1 MLKFIGKRILM
12 MIPVMLGV
20 VLLVFSMMYFSPGA
34 PEDYILGDMATQE
47 DKAHFRE
54 ENGLNAPF
62 IIQYFNYIKKAM
74 TGDLGISYTTKQ
86 PVIIEIMSR
95 FPTTFELAFFS
106 TLIAIVLGIVTGIIS
121 AVKQYTVWDNICRIL
136 AMIGV
141 SMPNFWQGLL
151 LIILFSVI
159 LQWFPS
165 SGFTTWK
172 HVVLPALTI
181 GTSSA
186 ASVMRM
192 TRSSMLEAIRQDYVR
207 TARAKGQTEVKVVW
221 HHAFRNAIIPVMT
234 VIGVNFGRMLG
245 GAAISEVVFAIPGLG
260 NLIIGAIKVKNA
272 PLVQGGIMFIALAMS
287 IVNLIVDV
295 LYAYVDPRIRS
306 QYLKPRRSQFR
317 QKSAAMAEEAV

>member
-20 VLLVFSMMYFSPGA
+20 VLLVFSMMYFSPGK
-34 PEDYILGDMATQE
+34 PEDYILGDMATIE
-47 DKAHFRE
+47 DKEKFRE

-62 IIQYFNYIKKAM
+62 LIQYFNYVKKALQ
-74 TGDLGISYTTKQ
+74 GDLGISYTTKL
-86 PVIIEIMSR
+86 PVVTEIMRR
-95 FPTTFELAFFS
+95 FPTTFQLALYS
-106 TLIAIVLGIVTGIIS
+106 TLIAVALGIATGIVS
-121 AVKQYTVWDNICRIL
+121 AVKQYTIWDNICRVV

-159 LQWFPS
+159 LGWLPS
-165 SGFTTWK
+165 SGFSSWK
-172 HVVLPALTI
+172 HVILPAVTI

-186 ASVMRM
+186 AVVMRM
-192 TRSSMLEAIRQDYVR
+192 TRSSMLEAIRQDYIR
-207 TARAKGQTEVKVVW
+207 TARAKGQSEFKVVW

-234 VIGVNFGRMLG
+234 VVGVNFGRMLG
-245 GAAISEVVFAIPGLG
+245 GAALSEVVFAIPGLG

-306 QYLKPRRSQFR
+306 QYLKPRRTQYR
-317 QKSAAMAEEAV
+317 RPAKEAA

>member
-12 MIPVMLGV
+12 MVPVMLGV
-20 VLLVFSMMYFSPGA
+20 VLLVFSMMYFSPGK
-34 PEDYILGDMATQE
+34 PEDYILGDMATVE
-47 DKAHFRE
+47 AKATFRA
-54 ENGLNAPF
+54 ENGLNDPF
-62 IIQYFNYIKKAM
+62 IIQYFNYIRKAL
-74 TGDLGISYTTKQ
+74 TGDLGVSYTTKQ
-86 PVIIEIMSR
+86 PVVTEIMSR
-95 FPTTFELAFFS
+95 FPTTFQLAFFS
-106 TLIAIVLGIVTGIIS
+106 TLIAVALGIVTGIVS
-121 AVKQYTVWDNICRIL
+121 AVKQYTVWDNICRVL

-151 LIILFSVI
+151 LIILFSVV
-159 LQWFPS
+159 LKWFPS
-165 SGFTTWK
+165 SGFSSWK

-186 ASVMRM
+186 AAVMRM

-207 TARAKGQTEVKVVW
+207 TARSKGQSEVKVVW

-234 VIGVNFGRMLG
+234 VVGVNFGKMLG

-272 PLVQGGIMFIALAMS
+272 PLVQGGIMLIALAMS

-306 QYLKPRRSQFR
+306 QYLKPRRSWLEKR
-317 QKSAAMAEEAV
+317 TAKEAA

>member
-12 MIPVMLGV
+12 MVPVMLGV
-20 VLLVFSMMYFSPGA
+20 VLLVFSMMYFSPGK
-34 PEDYILGDMATQE
+34 PEDYILGDMATAE
-47 DKAHFRE
+47 DKAKFRA
-54 ENGLNAPF
+54 ENGLNDPF
-62 IIQYFNYIKKAM
+62 IIQYFNYIRKAL

-86 PVIIEIMSR
+86 PVVTEIMSR
-95 FPTTFELAFFS
+95 FPTTFQLAFFS
-106 TLIAIVLGIVTGIIS
+106 TLIAVALGIVTGIVS
-121 AVKQYTVWDNICRIL
+121 AVKQYTVWDNICRVL

-141 SMPNFWQGLL
+141 SMPNYWQGLL
-151 LIILFSVI
+151 LIILFSVVRK
-159 LQWFPS
+159 WVPS
-165 SGFTTWK
+165 SGFSSWK

-186 ASVMRM
+186 AAVMRM

-207 TARAKGQTEVKVVW
+207 TARSKGQSEIKVVW

-234 VIGVNFGRMLG
+234 VVGVNFGKMLG

-306 QYLKPRRSQFR
+306 QYLKPRRSR
-317 QKSAAMAEEAV
+317 PEKKTAKEAA

>member
-20 VLLVFSMMYFSPGA
+20 VLLVFSMMYFSPGK
-34 PEDYILGDMATQE
+34 PEDYILGDMATIE
-47 DKAHFRE
+47 DKEKFRE

-62 IIQYFNYIKKAM
+62 LIQYFNYVKKALQ
-74 TGDLGISYTTKQ
+74 GDLGISYTTKL
-86 PVIIEIMSR
+86 PVVTEIMRR
-95 FPTTFELAFFS
+95 FPTTFQLALYS
-106 TLIAIVLGIVTGIIS
+106 TLIAVALGIATGIVS
-121 AVKQYTVWDNICRIL
+121 AVKQYTIWDNICRVV

-159 LQWFPS
+159 LGWLPS
-165 SGFTTWK
+165 SGFSSWK
-172 HVVLPALTI
+172 HVILPAVTI

-186 ASVMRM
+186 AVVMRM
-192 TRSSMLEAIRQDYVR
+192 TRSSMLEAIRQDYIR
-207 TARAKGQTEVKVVW
+207 TARAKGQSEFKVVW

-234 VIGVNFGRMLG
+234 VVGVNFGRMLG
-245 GAAISEVVFAIPGLG
+245 GAALSEVVFAIPGLG

-306 QYLKPRRSQFR
+306 QYLKQRRTQYR
-317 QKSAAMAEEAV
+317 RPAKEAA